1 MGATSSGLLDEE
13 LVAGADSTNEV
24 ADSTL
29 TVSGEKN
36 AEITAAVG
44 YHAAGTPR
52 VNWAG
57 PCFYTL
63 P

>member
-1 MGATSSGLLDEE
+1 MGVTSSGLLDEE
-13 LVAGADSTNEV
+13 LVAGASSTNEV
-24 ADSTL
+24 ADTDL
-29 TVSGEKN
+29 DTSGEKN
-36 AEITAAVG
+36 AEISAAVG
-44 YHAAGTPR
+44 YDAAGTPR

>member
-1 MGATSSGLLDEE
+1 MGVTSSGLLDAE
-13 LVAGADSTNEV
+13 LENSSLSTNEV

-36 AEITAAVG
+36 AEISTAVG
-44 YHAAGTPR
+44 YDAAGTPR
-52 VNWAG
+52 VNWEG
-57 PCFYTL
+57 PCFYSI

>member
-1 MGATSSGLLDEE
+1 MGVTSSGLLDEE
-13 LVAGADSTNEV
+13 LVAGASSTNEV
-24 ADSTL
+24 ADTTL

-36 AEITAAVG
+36 AEISAGVG
-44 YHAAGTPR
+44 YDAAGTPR

-57 PCFYTL
+57 PCYYTL